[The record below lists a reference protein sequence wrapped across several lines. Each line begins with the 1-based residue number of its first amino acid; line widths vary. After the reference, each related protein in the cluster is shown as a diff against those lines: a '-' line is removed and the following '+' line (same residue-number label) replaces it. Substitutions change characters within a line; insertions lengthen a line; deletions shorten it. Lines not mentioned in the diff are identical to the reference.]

1 MTNQKQRKPS
11 LQSLKQRLDAMEKS
25 GAAGHKKGS
34 FAEAINECS
43 EQIMKLMNM
52 GFSNSQIYESFKVE
66 GYDIPFSTFSIY
78 LGRNGITRKKAKN
91 LTSDPKP
98 TQSISTPEIKEPVKK
113 STAPVGAD
121 LRGKKQVEA
130 KPVTPTISS
139 APIFDSEEPDFEAIA
154 KRLEVEKSANGF
166 IIMPGEKKVGV
177 KK

>member
-11 LQSLKQRLDAMEKS
+11 LQSLKQRLDAMEKN

-52 GFSNSQIYESFKVE
+52 GFSNSQIYESFKAE

-78 LGRNGITRKKAKN
+78 LSRNGITRKKAKN

-121 LRGKKQVEA
+121 SRGEKQVEV
-130 KPVTPTISS
+130 KPVMPVTNGTPISG
-139 APIFDSEEPDFEAIA
+139 SEEPDFESIA
-154 KRLEVEKSANGF
+154 KLLKPEQSAKGF
-166 IIMPGEKKVGV
+166 MIMPGEKTVGV